1 MDGRK
6 RINLSVEPKTY
17 ESLQRLSKS
26 CGFKNVCQLVESFVS
41 IMLDRVEGRKSP
53 LYNLTDMEEDYINEM
68 FGELSDV
75 QENLTA
81 DTPQRRVTKRL
92 K

>member
-1 MDGRK
+1 M
-6 RINLSVEPKTY
+6 
-17 ESLQRLSKS
+17 
-26 CGFKNVCQLVESFVS
+26 S

-53 LYNLTDMEEDYINEM
+53 LYDLTDMEEDYIEEM